1 MQSKTHPFVVVKPE
15 NCNIESLRLPFRHAN
30 VKKTWKTVRKCNMIN
45 KSRREKRPLPEEEEK
60 WSKRGDSMISWS
72 TSRKVITSCCSK
84 SIVLSDDGLA
94 EALGIKELLH

>member
-45 KSRREKRPLPEEEEK
+45 KSRRKKGLYQRKKRNGPK
-60 WSKRGDSMISWS
+60 G
-72 TSRKVITSCCSK
+72 
-84 SIVLSDDGLA
+84 
-94 EALGIKELLH
+94 GIQ